1 MKDKLPI
8 EEMFNEALIYS
19 IGLLL
24 VTASTSEHALV
35 LQLARLI
42 AHPKTIDNPTV
53 LALSGTRTNVL
64 LRQIQILA
72 SYRLELRPEYAEK
85 VFKLCDKIRTSFD
98 RRNDFA
104 HCAVIKTSDQDKIIL
119 KTVKMRENGEL
130 VPDKPYNTNQIREF
144 AVVLQERVREL
155 DQLLSDAGL
164 RRLTESSL

>member
-1 MKDKLPI
+1 MLDKLPV
-8 EEMFNEALIYS
+8 ENMFSEDLIHS

-42 AHPKTIDNPTV
+42 AHPKTIDYPTV

-64 LRQIQILA
+64 LRQIQIL
-72 SYRLELRPEYAEK
+72 SRYRLELRSEYAEK

-104 HCAVIKTSDQDKIIL
+104 HCAVIKTSDPDKIIL
-119 KTVKMRENGEL
+119 KTVKMRENGDL
-130 VPDKPYNTNQIREF
+130 VPDKPYNTSQIREF

-155 DQLLSDAGL
+155 DQVLRDAGIT
-164 RRLTESSL
+164 RLTESLL